1 MTGHFIAT
9 GWRSRPPSPE
19 PSSADSFRRPVTAT
33 ADALHEIALRLG
45 AVITELEEYEDD
57 AESNRFNYLLGK
69 KRALID
75 AFDLL
80 AGR

>member
-1 MTGHFIAT
+1 M
-9 GWRSRPPSPE
+9 
-19 PSSADSFRRPVTAT
+19 TAT